1 MAQTVQHL
9 RHFGSLGQPPSLLPG
24 QLALNDPGGSTPPRL
39 YGGGAGGI
47 VTLVSPTRQVELD
60 GAQTITG
67 AKTISIGLLHI
78 TGGAAGDTLRTDGAG
93 GLSWVAGAGAFPEA
107 PATGQLY
114 LRNGQTTSWVA
125 LNTADLNFS
134 GNVTIN
140 GFGVVPDAPA
150 DGTLYARGN
159 ESWVRI
165 SGLGGGGG
173 SAFPEAPADG
183 QLYGRTGLSQ
193 SWLPTLPLAG
203 GTMQGN
209 LILVGPPNSS
219 SPVNQAATK
228 GYVDARITGA
238 LQFVGVMDGATGLC
252 DYTTSSGHTDGPL
265 IAAASA
271 ADQYVIVSVAGTVPA
286 GSPIAGQVV
295 GIGDWVISDGAD
307 WFVIPVGSMTVL
319 ASEVAVSPAVFG
331 QDNVQSA
338 LEYIAT
344 HGLGSSWTHVRVDFT
359 EPDIGADVTVE
370 VDDTRWMDVGAP
382 IFILGSTYTVT
393 SVTDFD
399 TVVLHRIG

>member
-9 RHFGSLGQPPSLLPG
+9 RHLGSLATPPSLLDG
-24 QLALNDPGGSTPPRL
+24 QLALNDPGGGQPVRL
-39 YGGGAGGI
+39 YGGAGG
-47 VTLVSPTRQVELD
+47 VVPLVSPTRQVELA

-67 AKTISIGLLHI
+67 AKTIDIGLLHL
-78 TGGAAGDTLRTDGAG
+78 TGGHAGDTIRTDGNG
-93 GLSWVAGAGAFPEA
+93 NISFVAGAGGFPEA

-125 LNTADLNFS
+125 LNTANINFTGS
-134 GNVTIN
+134 VTIN

-150 DGTLYARGN
+150 DGTLYARAN

-165 SGLGGGGG
+165 SGTAGGGG

-219 SPVNQAATK
+219 SPPNQAATK

-238 LQFVGVMDGATGLC
+238 LQFVGAIDGTTGLVN
-252 DYTTSSGHTDGPL
+252 YTTSSGHTDGPL
-265 IAAASA
+265 IAATAA
-271 ADQYVIVSVAGTVPA
+271 ADQYVICSVAGTVPA
-286 GSPIAGQVV
+286 GSPIAGQVLGV
-295 GIGDWVISDGAD
+295 GDWVISDGTE
-307 WFVIPVGSMTVL
+307 WFVIPVGSMAIN
-319 ASEVAVSPAVFG
+319 ASEVIVTPTVFG

-338 LEYIAT
+338 LEYIST
-344 HGLGSSWTHVRVDFT
+344 NGLGSSWTHVRVDFT
-359 EPDIGADVTVE
+359 EPDIGSDVTVE

-382 IFILGSTYTVT
+382 IFILGSTYTVV

>member
-9 RHFGSLGQPPSLLPG
+9 RHFGSLAAPPSLLAG
-24 QLALNDPGGSTPPRL
+24 QLAINDPGGSQPPRL
-39 YGGGAGGI
+39 YGGGAAGI
-47 VTLVSPTRQVELD
+47 ITLVSPTRQVELAGD
-60 GAQTITG
+60 QTITG
-67 AKTISIGLLHI
+67 NKTIAVSALHLM
-78 TGGAAGDTLRTDGAG
+78 GGSAGDTLRTDGNG
-93 GLSWVAGAGAFPEA
+93 NLSFVAGAGAFPEA

-125 LNTADLNFS
+125 LNTADLNFT

-150 DGTLYARGN
+150 DGTLYARAN

-165 SGLGGGGG
+165 TGAAGGGG

-193 SWLPTLPLAG
+193 SWLPVLPLAG
-203 GTMQGN
+203 GTMLGN
-209 LILVGPPNSS
+209 LVLVGPPNSS
-219 SPVNQAATK
+219 SPPNQAATK

-238 LQFVGVMDGATGLC
+238 LQFIGAMDGTTGLVN
-252 DYTTSSGHTDGPL
+252 YTTSSGHVDGPL
-265 IAAASA
+265 LPATDCP
-271 ADQYVIVSVAGTVPA
+271 DQYVICSVAGTVPA
-286 GSPIAGQVV
+286 GGPIAGQVLDV
-295 GIGDWVISDGAD
+295 GDWVISDGTE
-307 WFVIPVGSMTVL
+307 WFVIPVSAMAVN
-319 ASEVAVSPAVFG
+319 ASEVIVTPEVFG
-331 QDNVQSA
+331 QNNVQSA
-338 LEYIAT
+338 LEYIST
-344 HGLGSSWTHVRVDFT
+344 NGLGSSWTHVRVDFT
-359 EPDIGADVTVE
+359 EPDIGSDVTVE

-382 IFILGSTYTVT
+382 IFILGSTYTVV